1 MRVFLQLYYVYTSI
15 IIVFYAEHFLK
26 MVIKDHI
33 LVCSH
38 NKTTTDHAI
47 KHIKN
52 INGPRKG
59 CLTTQDIFPDHSFL
73 NWQTPFGSNRVPADL
88 MNDNVGQM
96 YKNFEANS
104 VSSPTRY
111 LVCMASFNYTKHLKR
126 GIPNCS

>member
-1 MRVFLQLYYVYTSI
+1 MAQEKAAWLRKIFFLI
-15 IIVFYAEHFLK
+15 IL
-26 MVIKDHI
+26 
-33 LVCSH
+33 
-38 NKTTTDHAI
+38 
-47 KHIKN
+47 
-52 INGPRKG
+52 
-59 CLTTQDIFPDHSFL
+59 FL

>member
-1 MRVFLQLYYVYTSI
+1 MNEDANICIYLIFSLVEGTLMRVYSQLYHVYTSI

-26 MVIKDHI
+26 MVIKAHI

-59 CLTTQDIFPDHSFL
+59 CLTTQDTFPDHSFFKL
-73 NWQTPFGSNRVPADL
+73 
-88 MNDNVGQM
+88 
-96 YKNFEANS
+96 AN
-104 VSSPTRY
+104 PIWFKPCT
-111 LVCMASFNYTKHLKR
+111 C
-126 GIPNCS
+126 